1 MMVAVN
7 LLPWRQCR
15 QQQQRRQSLVVL
27 SLMLSA
33 VLVGVMQQSWR
44 ICQVRE
50 QVVQTGRVQQ
60 QALESLDAQLAQQKT
75 LLAQL
80 TVVQKQQ
87 AKQRQQSVQLA
98 AWHQFWIDLP
108 ALLPD
113 TAWLTR
119 LEKRNNRLTLEGLAQ
134 DMAAVRQ
141 FHEQLTTVALFSQV
155 RQGSVKRQAY
165 SHYRVSLRAEVQEV
179 TDE

>member
-1 MMVAVN
+1 MVAVN
-7 LLPWRQCR
+7 LLPWRQRR
-15 QQQQRRQSLVVL
+15 QQQQRRRSLVAL

-33 VLVGVMQQSWR
+33 LLLVVMQQTWR
-44 ICQVRE
+44 IRQARQQVAE
-50 QVVQTGRVQQ
+50 TGRVQQ
-60 QALESLDAQLAQQKT
+60 RALESLEAQLAQQKQ

-87 AKQRQQSVQLA
+87 AKQRHQTVQLA

-119 LEKRNNRLTLEGLAQ
+119 LEKRDSRLTLEGQAQ
-134 DMAAVRQ
+134 DMAAIRQ
-141 FHEQLTTVALFSQV
+141 FREQLTTVALFGQV
-155 RQGSVKRQAY
+155 KQGGVKRQASGRY
-165 SHYRVSLRAEVQEV
+165 QFSLRAEVQEV
-179 TDE
+179 ADE

>member
-7 LLPWRQCR
+7 LLPWRQRR
-15 QQQQRRQSLVVL
+15 QQQQRRQSLIVL
-27 SLMLSA
+27 SLMLGA

-44 ICQVRE
+44 ICQARKQVAQTSRE
-50 QVVQTGRVQQ
+50 QQQ
-60 QALESLDAQLAQQKT
+60 VLQNLDAQLAQQKT
-75 LLAQL
+75 LLSQL

-119 LEKRNNRLTLEGLAQ
+119 LEKRDNRLTLEGLAQ
-134 DMAAVRQ
+134 DMAAVRH
-141 FHEQLTTVALFSQV
+141 FREQLTTIALFGQV
-155 RQGSVKRQAY
+155 RQGSVKRQAD
-165 SHYRVSLRAEVQEV
+165 SHYRFSLRAEVQEV
-179 TDE
+179 ANE

>member
-33 VLVGVMQQSWR
+33 VLVGIIQQSWR
-44 ICQVRE
+44 IYQVRE
-50 QVVQTGRVQQ
+50 QVAQTSRMQQ
-60 QALESLDAQLAQQKT
+60 QALQNLDVQLAQQKT

-80 TVVQKQQ
+80 AVVQKQQ
-87 AKQRQQSVQLA
+87 SKQRQQAAQLA

-119 LEKRNNRLTLEGLAQ
+119 LEKRDNRLTLEGLAQ

-141 FHEQLTTVALFSQV
+141 FREQLTTVVLFGQV
-155 RQGSVKRQAY
+155 RQGSVKRQAD
-165 SHYRVSLRAEVQEV
+165 SHYRFSLRAEVQEV
-179 TDE
+179 ADE